1 MKTKTDTK
9 VNREK
14 IEQSSKAKVLSDVQ
28 KKEDEQSA
36 YLKKLLEYYRQSETL
51 LC

>member
-1 MKTKTDTK
+1 METKIDTK
-9 VNREK
+9 VNCEEIR
-14 IEQSSKAKVLSDVQ
+14 QSSKATALIDVQ

-36 YLKKLLEYYRQSETL
+36 YLEKLLEYYRRAETL